1 MSLTRV
7 PDELRRL
14 VRERAKGICEYCLI
28 PEALS
33 FVFHQVDHIEA
44 EKHGGLTIENNLAL
58 CCVVCNQ
65 YKGTDLTSL
74 DPLTRRRT
82 SLFNPRKH
90 TWSEHFRL
98 EGSYIQPLTAIGR
111 ATARLLHFNDPEQ
124 FAEREFFIS
133 AGFLRPSQTPGS

>member
-7 PDELRRL
+7 PEDLRRL
-14 VRERAKGICEYCLI
+14 VRERGKGACEYCLA

-33 FVFHQVDHIEA
+33 FVLHQIDHIEA
-44 EKHGGLTIENNLAL
+44 EKHGGLTIESNLAL

-65 YKGTDLTSL
+65 HKGTDLTSL

-90 TWSEHFRL
+90 KWSEHFSL
-98 EGSYIQPLTAIGR
+98 EGSHIQPLTPIGR

-124 FAEREFFIS
+124 LAEREFFIS
-133 AGFLRPSQTPGS
+133 AGFLRRSERHGS